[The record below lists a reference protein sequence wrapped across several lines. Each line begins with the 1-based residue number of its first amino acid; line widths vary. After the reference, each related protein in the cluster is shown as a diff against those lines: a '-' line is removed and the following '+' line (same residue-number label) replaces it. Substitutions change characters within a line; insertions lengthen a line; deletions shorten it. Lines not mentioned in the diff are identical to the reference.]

1 MAYNNY
7 VNEYYN
13 MAQRLRVS
21 GFCRTPEDVIEE
33 LHFYRDY
40 ALVLEKEL
48 EEVKK
53 RCRSCRFK
61 EEKKQKKPRRW
72 SCFSWITRFFRKGKS
87 VDNDEFP
94 LIIAES
100 DYLDKIHYV

>member
-1 MAYNNY
+1 MGYNY
-7 VNEYYN
+7 VNQYAE

-21 GFCRTPEDVIEE
+21 TFYRTPQDVVEE
-33 LHFYRDY
+33 LNFYRDY
-40 ALVLEKEL
+40 TAVLEKEL

-53 RCRSCRFK
+53 SCRSCRWK

-72 SCFSWITRFFRKGKS
+72 SCFSWITRFFRRGKS